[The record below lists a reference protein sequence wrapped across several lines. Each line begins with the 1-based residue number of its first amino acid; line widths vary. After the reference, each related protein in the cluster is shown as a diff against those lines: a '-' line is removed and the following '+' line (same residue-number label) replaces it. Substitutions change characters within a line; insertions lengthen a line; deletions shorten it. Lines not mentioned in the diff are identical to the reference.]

1 MSNVIFG
8 HHPVAEAIEAGASIE
23 KILLRQ
29 GHKPDRIFG
38 AARKAGLPIQFV
50 PEVRLD
56 KVTRGANHQG
66 VVALISQITYQNL
79 EDVILAVQ
87 EKGEMPLF
95 VMLDGVTDVR
105 NFGAIART
113 AECLGAHALIIP
125 RQGSAS
131 VNADAVK
138 TSAGALL
145 HIPVCREDVL
155 MDSLLMLEAYGIF
168 SYAVSE
174 KASQSLYDTHLKG
187 SCCLIMGAEDKGI
200 SPQLLKKA
208 DYLIKIPMTG
218 QVSSLNVSVAAAI
231 TIAEAARQRNS

>member
-29 GHKPDRIFG
+29 GHKPERIFG

-50 PEVRLD
+50 PEIKLE
-56 KVTRGANHQG
+56 KMTRGGNHQG
-66 VVALISQITYQNL
+66 VVALISPIPFHKL
-79 EDVILAVQ
+79 EDIILKVQ
-87 EKGEMPLF
+87 EEGRLPFF

-113 AECLGAHALIIP
+113 AECLGADALIIP
-125 RQGSAS
+125 RQGTAS

-138 TSAGALL
+138 TSAGALM

-155 MDSLLMLEAYGIF
+155 LDSLLMLQAYSIF
-168 SYAVSE
+168 TYAVTE
-174 KASQSLYDTHLKG
+174 KAKESLYDTNLKG
-187 SCCLIMGAEDKGI
+187 SCCLILGSEDKGI
-200 SPQLLKKA
+200 SAPILKRA
-208 DYLIKIPMTG
+208 DYLIKVPMLG

-231 TIAEAARQRNS
+231 AISEAARQRA